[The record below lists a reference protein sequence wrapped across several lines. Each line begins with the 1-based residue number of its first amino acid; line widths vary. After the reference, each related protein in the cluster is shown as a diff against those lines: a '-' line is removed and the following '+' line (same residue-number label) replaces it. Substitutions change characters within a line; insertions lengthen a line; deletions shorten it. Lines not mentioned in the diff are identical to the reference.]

1 MYGHVVEECRHN
13 SSIDL
18 QNDIDVTRIGPYVN
32 LQTDILTMFD
42 G

>member
-1 MYGHVVEECRHN
+1 MYDHVVEECRHI

-32 LQTDILTMFD
+32 LQTDIQITLD